1 MLSIP
6 AVIVGLGLIVFFHE
20 LGHFLVSKA
29 VGLPVERFSIGFPP
43 FLFRKKAG
51 ETEYCIGAIPLGG
64 YVKVDLGVGSGTV
77 SPVNGGSGRL
87 WSWPGPS

>member
-43 FLFRKKAG
+43 SFLQ
-51 ETEYCIGAIPLGG
+51 EE
-64 YVKVDLGVGSGTV
+64 
-77 SPVNGGSGRL
+77 GR
-87 WSWPGPS
+87 